1 MAARNKL
8 HQKQFVDFFHVSQD
22 AFPPHTAKYD
32 RRQYIFGGTK
42 ESALD
47 RSEADVDRPY
57 LHHYRIP
64 RSMLRPEVWADDMHE
79 PDRPWSIDNVHRLAD
94 DPGPT
99 LWEDVPADPDS
110 VKPGEVTQYRNH
122 HEDKGSISYIIHKQ
136 DARNGGPISYVG
148 VTKLFEPHDSEDDD
162 NERKPIVWRSFQ

>member
-1 MAARNKL
+1 MAARSKL
-8 HQKQFVDFFHVSQD
+8 HQIQFVDFFHASQD
-22 AFPPHTAKYD
+22 EFPPHTAMHD

-47 RSEADVDRPY
+47 RSEVDVDRPY

-64 RSMLRPEVWADDMHE
+64 RSMLRPEIWGDDLHE
-79 PDRPWSIDNVHRLAD
+79 PDKKWSMENVHHLAD

-110 VKPGEVTQYRNH
+110 VKQGEVMQYRNH

-136 DARNGGPISYVG
+136 DTLRGGPISYVG
-148 VTKLFEPHDSEDDD
+148 VTKLFEPHDSESDDG
-162 NERKPIVWRSFQ
+162 EREPIRWRSFK